1 MYHLLVV
8 EDESLIRRGIRAFI
22 DFDNL
27 GIGDLFEAEN
37 GKEALEVMKNNRID
51 LILADMQK
59 NWIHL

>member
-27 GIGDLFEAEN
+27 GIGGIYSKRKM
-37 GKEALEVMKNNRID
+37 GKKLLKS
-51 LILADMQK
+51 
-59 NWIHL
+59 